1 MSDRMTPEEIAALYD
16 RIAPDWAAA
25 RSQALGERR
34 WLDRFR
40 AHMPVT
46 GRTQQV
52 LDLGCGAGRPIARYL
67 AERGAHVTGV
77 DAAPAMVALFAE
89 NLPGH
94 DAIHGDMRRLELD
107 TRFEGILAW
116 DSFFHL
122 GPEDQ
127 RTTLRTM
134 AAHAL
139 PGAALMLT
147 TGHRAGEAW
156 GEVAGEPVWHASL
169 DPGEYRT
176 LLAEAGFD
184 VLAFVPEDASC
195 GGHTVWLA
203 RRRRSTDPPP
213 QEAR

>member
-1 MSDRMTPEEIAALYD
+1 MSDAMTPEEIAALYD
-16 RIAPDWAAA
+16 RIAPDWASA
-25 RSQALGERR
+25 RSQALTERR

-46 GRTQQV
+46 GRVQRV
-52 LDLGCGAGRPIARYL
+52 LDLGCGAGRPMARYL
-67 AERGAHVTGV
+67 AERGASVTGV

-89 NLPGH
+89 NMPGH
-94 DAIHGDMRRLELD
+94 AAVKGDMRSLD
-107 TRFEGILAW
+107 LGETFEGLLAW
-116 DSFFHL
+116 DSLFHL
-122 GPEDQ
+122 GPDDQ
-127 RTTLRTM
+127 RAAVRTM
-134 AAHAL
+134 AAHAA

-176 LLAEAGFD
+176 LLTEAGFD
-184 VLAFVPEDASC
+184 VLAFVPEDESC

-203 RRRRSTDPPP
+203 RRRRPADLPP
-213 QEAR
+213 EG

>member
-16 RIAPDWAAA
+16 RIASDWVAA
-25 RSQALGERR
+25 RSQALTERR

-46 GRTQQV
+46 GRTQRV
-52 LDLGCGAGRPIARYL
+52 LDLGCGAGQPMARYL
-67 AERGAHVTGV
+67 AERGAMITGV
-77 DAAPAMVALFAE
+77 DAAPAMVALFTE

-94 DAIHGDMRRLELD
+94 SALHGDMRTLELGEY
-107 TRFEGILAW
+107 FEGILAW
-116 DSFFHL
+116 DSLFHL
-122 GPEDQ
+122 GPDDQ
-127 RTTLRTM
+127 RAALRAM
-134 AAHAL
+134 SAHAL

-169 DPGEYRT
+169 DPGDYRT

-184 VLAFVPEDASC
+184 VLAFVPEDETC

-203 RRRRSTDPPP
+203 RR
-213 QEAR
+213 AR